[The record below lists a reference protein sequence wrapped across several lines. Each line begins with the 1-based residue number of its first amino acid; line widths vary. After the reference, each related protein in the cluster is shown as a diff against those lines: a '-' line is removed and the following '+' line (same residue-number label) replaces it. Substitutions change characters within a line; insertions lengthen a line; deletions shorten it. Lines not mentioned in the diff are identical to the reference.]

1 MRSVCARVLSWLVAT
16 ISLRRLTRCPID
28 IMSFIL
34 SRLYYI
40 DPICFRAVCK
50 RWRKADFVKYV
61 DKLPWL
67 VAYNS
72 STCYL
77 YDSSHKRTYHVSNSA
92 TREGKLMVQRCFIQN
107 TVGFFLSP
115 KRKKVH
121 SFFIHLSL
129 TSSLNSPNFFG

>member
-28 IMSFIL
+28 IMSSFLAVSIISIQYVSGQFVRDGEKQIL
-34 SRLYYI
+34 
-40 DPICFRAVCK
+40 F
-50 RWRKADFVKYV
+50 KYV

-121 SFFIHLSL
+121 SFSIHLSL
-129 TSSLNSPNFFG
+129 TSSLKSLNFFE